1 MDALATSLP
10 CCRCVRCKI
19 RIECEPIYFWM
30 RVQLCMCSSIVLY
43 IGRLSLVLN
52 SARSGRVSVQVVLL
66 SIGLL
71 FWFKSGYCMCASLSV
86 CCSDCDVVCIG
97 YEL

>member
-52 SARSGRVSVQVVLL
+52 SARSGVKSECTSRSVKHRVAFLVQKWILYVCLAL
-66 SIGLL
+66 
-71 FWFKSGYCMCASLSV
+71 CMLQ
-86 CCSDCDVVCIG
+86 
-97 YEL
+97 